1 MSSSEDG
8 PWSNVVPAFV
18 DGRGEALLAARD
30 LAAGARLL
38 RVAPLAA
45 VPYADALDARCGGC
59 FRPCDASRRC
69 DGCGVAR
76 TCERCARGF
85 AREAHARECHAL
97 RRLAQNDAGLSLAH
111 TDLRLLLRLLARRFA
126 APRLDADADD
136 ANLDPAAEAAARD
149 GDVIVDDYDAVL
161 ELMSGLQGGDDG
173 LLSDDA
179 VATLHEVAKQ
189 CKYLVDPQLRAST
202 DEYVALLGRLQ
213 LNGFELT
220 AAEASAETAGK
231 HAPIGVGV
239 FPSAARFNHSCEANA
254 EQRFDK
260 HGCIVVE
267 TRRAVPRGEELTI
280 PYVDERLGWRE
291 RNERL
296 RKNFAFTC
304 ECAKCKRERE
314 AEGERKRGR

>member
-1 MSSSEDG
+1 MVERG
-8 PWSNVVPAFV
+8 PRVRGWSRG
-18 DGRGEALLAARD
+18 GRLARRRATRPRARD
-30 LAAGARLL
+30 CSASR
-38 RVAPLAA
+38 PLAA

-59 FRPCDASRRC
+59 IRRATPRGDATGAASRERASDARAKRERRTRASATPCAASRR
-69 DGCGVAR
+69 
-76 TCERCARGF
+76 TTRGSP
-85 AREAHARECHAL
+85 RAHGSSAPPATPRAPI
-97 RRLAQNDAGLSLAH
+97 
-111 TDLRLLLRLLARRFA
+111 A

-267 TRRAVPRGEELTI
+267 TRRAVPRG
-280 PYVDERLGWRE
+280 RS
-291 RNERL
+291 
-296 RKNFAFTC
+296 
-304 ECAKCKRERE
+304 
-314 AEGERKRGR
+314 

>member
-1 MSSSEDG
+1 
-8 PWSNVVPAFV
+8 
-18 DGRGEALLAARD
+18 
-30 LAAGARLL
+30 
-38 RVAPLAA
+38 
-45 VPYADALDARCGGC
+45 
-59 FRPCDASRRC
+59 
-69 DGCGVAR
+69 
-76 TCERCARGF
+76 
-85 AREAHARECHAL
+85 
-97 RRLAQNDAGLSLAH
+97 
-111 TDLRLLLRLLARRFA
+111 
-126 APRLDADADD
+126 
-136 ANLDPAAEAAARD
+136 
-149 GDVIVDDYDAVL
+149 
-161 ELMSGLQGGDDG
+161 MSGLQGGDDG

-304 ECAKCKRERE
+304 ECAKCERERE

>member
-1 MSSSEDG
+1 M
-8 PWSNVVPAFV
+8 
-18 DGRGEALLAARD
+18 RRLAAMRTG
-30 LAAGARLL
+30 AASRERAS
-38 RVAPLAA
+38 
-45 VPYADALDARCGGC
+45 DARAGL
-59 FRPCDASRRC
+59 RERRTRASATPCAASRRTTRGSPSRTRIFGSSC
-69 DGCGVAR
+69 DSSRA
-76 TCERCARGF
+76 
-85 AREAHARECHAL
+85 
-97 RRLAQNDAGLSLAH
+97 DSP
-111 TDLRLLLRLLARRFA
+111 
-126 APRLDADADD
+126 PRLDADADD